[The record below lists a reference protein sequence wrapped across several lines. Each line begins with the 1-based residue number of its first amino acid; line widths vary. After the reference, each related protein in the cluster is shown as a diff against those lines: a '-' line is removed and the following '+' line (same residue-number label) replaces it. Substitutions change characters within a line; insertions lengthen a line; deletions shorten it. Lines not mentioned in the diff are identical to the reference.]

1 MEIDPRHDHSMRI
14 PRPDLTATIGVP
26 NACNGCHSGK
36 TPEWAQAQIRS
47 WYPNPRAGFQRF
59 AEAFAADDRDDSSA
73 ASGLARVANDST
85 QPWFVRASALGR
97 LSRYPDAQ
105 ALQSA
110 RTWIN
115 DPRPLTR
122 LAALQVLEG
131 FGASERVELA
141 APRLS
146 DPVFAVRKGA
156 AWLLAPVADSLQNPA
171 QRKLFDVA
179 AAEFIASQ
187 RYSGDQPGDRY
198 VLAMFFV
205 QRGELKK
212 AQAELQ
218 LALKLDPE
226 MRAAQSAL
234 AEVEKML
241 QSK

>member
-1 MEIDPRHDHSMRI
+1 M
-14 PRPDLTATIGVP
+14 
-26 NACNGCHSGK
+26 
-36 TPEWAQAQIRS
+36 
-47 WYPNPRAGFQRF
+47 
-59 AEAFAADDRDDSSA
+59 
-73 ASGLARVANDST
+73 
-85 QPWFVRASALGR
+85 
-97 LSRYPDAQ
+97 
-105 ALQSA
+105 
-110 RTWIN
+110 
-115 DPRPLTR
+115 
-122 LAALQVLEG
+122 
-131 FGASERVELA
+131 A

-156 AWLLAPVADSLQNPA
+156 AWLLAPVADSLLSPA
-171 QRKLFDVA
+171 QRKLFAAA

-212 AQAELQ
+212 AQVELQ

-234 AEVEKML
+234 AEVEQMI